1 MRLFHTLLYPLLGLL
16 CLSCS
21 DDEQETGSNPALN
34 SGAITFGVDLTGFT
48 TRITQDGTSWTNGD
62 KIGTYV
68 LNAETS
74 ELVSEAVN
82 TPYVCAEA
90 GQSVA
95 FTSETPLTVQDDGTP
110 VKFVA
115 YYPYN
120 ADIQDFN
127 YPVAIADQSNGST
140 ACDLL
145 YGTTSEPYVYDKESD
160 TDIALKFTHRLSKV
174 VLKFMD
180 MEKRPLTV
188 SDVKIQGMPVSA
200 SFNVQTGVLTTDE
213 AAVSDIAPY
222 VNTATDY
229 REAIIL
235 PTALSNAYKV
245 SFVLDGRTR
254 EWVFADLDISLPK
267 FNPGSQ
273 YTFGIYI
280 DPTAD
285 IIVGRLEDVDAGNSS
300 APWDDGSKEEGTAD
314 GHKPAGYNLFPANEA
329 TDAFADTELKISF
342 EGVAPELG
350 ESGYIRIYRKSDHK
364 MVDEINMGE
373 RRTERPE
380 VVTSWVDIIG
390 VTPKAATVNRKR
402 AVGYHAVRV
411 EDKTIVI
418 KPHSQR
424 LQPDTEYYIIVDKT
438 AINQEDFLGI
448 YGRAWQFATKP
459 NPIVTPGGEHTVT
472 VSHNINDNADFY
484 SLQGAIDYFAANIDR
499 SDKKV
504 INMADGIYWEIVYLR
519 DQDNITI
526 KSISGNRDAVNIQ
539 YDNADKY
546 NGGINDGMDISQF
559 APLGTAIHDGN
570 RSVITIGGN
579 ADKIRFEN
587 VTIENAYGWT
597 QGQNGQA
604 EAIVI
609 RNDNGATAFINCK
622 FLGYQ
627 DTILSG
633 GGYNWYSNCF
643 IAGVTDFIWGGC
655 KVSLFEN
662 CEIRSTRNG
671 RVINARTN
679 KANLGY
685 VFSDCQFT
693 VNEGITGKSRLIESY
708 VKDDN
713 DDNITF
719 MNTVF
724 ADVFLNEYVQDNSVK
739 LNRTEAAT
747 LTEGVKMYNCRTETG
762 IDFLEG
768 ISNLPDKEKIYG
780 ITLDEYNTNFVTKVS
795 LFKGY
800 DDIDWFQE

>member
-82 TPYVCAEA
+82 TPYVCTEA

-145 YGTTSEPYVYDKESD
+145 YGTTAEPYVYDKESD

-174 VLKFMD
+174 ILKFMD

-350 ESGYIRIYRKSDHK
+350 KSGYIRIYRKSDHK

-373 RRTERPE
+373 RRDPFPTNDKDTRPRYLN
-380 VVTSWVDIIG
+380 TWMD
-390 VTPKAATVNRKR
+390 
-402 AVGYHAVRV
+402 AVGATPTGSSANCRVVNYYAARV
-411 EDKTIVI
+411 EGKDFII
-418 KPHSQR
+418 KPHQQR
-424 LQPDTEYYIIVDKT
+424 LDFDTEYYVVIDRDAVI
-438 AINQEDFLGI
+438 QEDFAGI
-448 YGRAWQFATKP
+448 YGRAWSFKTKAAPTFA
-459 NPIVTPGGEHTVT
+459 GGEYNVKISHTNV
-472 VSHNINDNADFY
+472 NADFY
-484 SLQGAIDYFAANIDR
+484 TLQGAIDFCATHVDLDAR
-499 SDKKV
+499 KV
-504 INMADGIYWEIVYLR
+504 FQMDNGIYQEIIYLR
-519 DQDNITI
+519 DQSNITI
-526 KSISGNRDAVNIQ
+526 KGNSGDNMAVSIQ
-539 YDNADKY
+539 YDNDNSY
-546 NGGINDGMDISQF
+546 NGGTGKGTSFDQF
-559 APLGTAIHDGN
+559 APIGTPVTSGG
-570 RSVITIGGN
+570 RSVMTICG
-579 ADKIRFEN
+579 KSKHIRFEN
-587 VTIENAYGWT
+587 VTIENTNCRYRGF
-597 QGQNGQA
+597 G
-604 EAIVI
+604 EALYI
-609 RNDNGATAFINCK
+609 DNESAAFVNCR
-622 FLGYQ
+622 LIGYQ
-627 DTILSG
+627 DTLLPG
-633 GGYNWYSNCF
+633 GGYNWFYQCY
-643 IAGVTDFIWGGC
+643 IEGATDFIWGSG
-655 KVSLFEN
+655 KVVLFED
-662 CEIRSTRNG
+662 CELHAPTGTRAVMQA
-671 RVINARTN
+671 RVT
-679 KANLGY
+679 KDYLGY
-685 VFSDCQFT
+685 VFDRCRFT
-693 VNEGITGKSRLIESY
+693 VGAGYQSTLIYQYEP
-708 VKDDN
+708 DN
-713 DDNITF
+713 LTF
-719 MNTVF
+719 LKCTF
-724 ADVFLNEYVQDNSVK
+724 ADIYAQNFVEKNKPLVPNQPTV
-739 LNRTEAAT
+739 
-747 LTEGVKMYNCRTETG
+747 TEGCKMYGCTNESGAEFYNLIPNAVRATVLNLTDEQFEQNFG
-762 IDFLEG
+762 SRKQIMSWD
-768 ISNLPDKEKIYG
+768 SNTDA
-780 ITLDEYNTNFVTKVS
+780 S
-795 LFKGY
+795 
-800 DDIDWFQE
+800 WFQE

>member
-82 TPYVCAEA
+82 TPYVCTEA

-213 AAVSDIAPY
+213 AAVADIAPY

-245 SFVLDGRTR
+245 SFALDGRTR

-350 ESGYIRIYRKSDHK
+350 KSGYIRIYRKSDHK

-373 RRTERPE
+373 GRVSIKDGETLLN
-380 VVTSWVDIIG
+380 TWMDIIG
-390 VTPKAATVNRKR
+390 VTPQGSSVSRRVVNYYP
-402 AVGYHAVRV
+402 ARV
-411 EDKTIVI
+411 EGNDFII
-418 KPHSQR
+418 KPHQQR
-424 LQPDTEYYIIVDKT
+424 LDFDTEYYVVIDKNAIV
-438 AINQEDFLGI
+438 QEDFAGI
-448 YGRAWQFATKP
+448 YGRAWTFKTKAAP
-459 NPIVTPGGEHTVT
+459 VIHGPEYQLKI
-472 VSHNINDNADFY
+472 SHADMNAHFY
-484 SLQGAIDYFAANIDR
+484 TLQGAIDYCAVNIDLNAQKIFQM
-499 SDKKV
+499 D
-504 INMADGIYWEIVYLR
+504 DGIYQEMIYLR
-519 DQDNITI
+519 DQSNITI
-526 KSISGNRDAVNIQ
+526 KGNPNDNTAVNIQ
-539 YDNADKY
+539 YDNSNDI
-546 NGGINDGMDISQF
+546 NGGIGGGTNIDQF
-559 APLGTAIHDGN
+559 APTGTVVPSSGG
-570 RSVITIGGN
+570 RSVVILQGN
-579 ADKIRFEN
+579 SEHIRFEN
-587 VTIENAYGWT
+587 LTIENAYGWT
-597 QGQNGQA
+597 LGKNGQA
-604 EAIVI
+604 EALFI
-609 RNDNGATAFINCK
+609 DNKSAALLNCRI
-622 FLGYQ
+622 LSYQ
-627 DTILSG
+627 DTLLPG
-633 GGYNWYSNCF
+633 GGYNWFYNCY
-643 IAGVTDFIWGGC
+643 IAGATDFIWGSG
-655 KVSLFEN
+655 KVVLFED
-662 CEIRSTRNG
+662 CELHAPTGTRAVMQA
-671 RVINARTN
+671 RV
-679 KANLGY
+679 KAGYLGY
-685 VFSDCQFT
+685 VFDRCRFT
-693 VNEGITGKSRLIESY
+693 VGAGYQSTLIYQFEP
-708 VKDDN
+708 DN
-713 DDNITF
+713 LTF
-719 MNTVF
+719 LNCTF
-724 ADVFLNEYVQDNSVK
+724 ADTYGQNFVGENKPLVPNQPTV
-739 LNRTEAAT
+739 
-747 LTEGVKMYNCRTETG
+747 TEGCKMYGCTNESG
-762 IDFLEG
+762 AEFY
-768 ISNLPDKEKIYG
+768 NLIPNAVRATVRNLTDEQFEQNFGSREKIMSW
-780 ITLDEYNTNFVTKVS
+780 DSNADAS
-795 LFKGY
+795 
-800 DDIDWFQE
+800 WFQE

>member
-21 DDEQETGSNPALN
+21 DDEQETGNNPALN

-82 TPYVCAEA
+82 TPYVCTEA

-127 YPVAIADQSNGST
+127 YPVVIADQSNGST

-145 YGTTSEPYVYDKESD
+145 YGTTAEPYVYDKESD

-350 ESGYIRIYRKSDHK
+350 KSGYIRIYRKSDHK

-373 RRTERPE
+373 RREPFPTDKEDQRPRYLN
-380 VVTSWVDIIG
+380 TWMD
-390 VTPKAATVNRKR
+390 
-402 AVGYHAVRV
+402 AVGATPTGSSANCRVVNYYAARV
-411 EDKTIVI
+411 EGKDFII
-418 KPHSQR
+418 KPHQQR
-424 LQPDTEYYIIVDKT
+424 LDFDTVYYV
-438 AINQEDFLGI
+438 
-448 YGRAWQFATKP
+448 
-459 NPIVTPGGEHTVT
+459 V
-472 VSHNINDNADFY
+472 
-484 SLQGAIDYFAANIDR
+484 IDR
-499 SDKKV
+499 DSRRFCRYLWPCMEFQDK
-504 INMADGIYWEIVYLR
+504 
-519 DQDNITI
+519 
-526 KSISGNRDAVNIQ
+526 
-539 YDNADKY
+539 
-546 NGGINDGMDISQF
+546 
-559 APLGTAIHDGN
+559 
-570 RSVITIGGN
+570 
-579 ADKIRFEN
+579 
-587 VTIENAYGWT
+587 
-597 QGQNGQA
+597 
-604 EAIVI
+604 
-609 RNDNGATAFINCK
+609 
-622 FLGYQ
+622 
-627 DTILSG
+627 
-633 GGYNWYSNCF
+633 
-643 IAGVTDFIWGGC
+643 GC
-655 KVSLFEN
+655 
-662 CEIRSTRNG
+662 
-671 RVINARTN
+671 
-679 KANLGY
+679 
-685 VFSDCQFT
+685 
-693 VNEGITGKSRLIESY
+693 SY
-708 VKDDN
+708 
-713 DDNITF
+713 I
-719 MNTVF
+719 
-724 ADVFLNEYVQDNSVK
+724 
-739 LNRTEAAT
+739 
-747 LTEGVKMYNCRTETG
+747 CRRR
-762 IDFLEG
+762 I
-768 ISNLPDKEKIYG
+768 
-780 ITLDEYNTNFVTKVS
+780 
-795 LFKGY
+795 
-800 DDIDWFQE
+800 